1 MFTDNL
7 IELAR
12 RKERLIA
19 RTAAQ
24 RMVIADAY
32 QRWQKPASVLDRGVA
47 AVRFLKAHPLLLAI
61 GVAAAA
67 AMGRR
72 NLLYWIGRG
81 WVAWRAG
88 RTLSAWVSRLGA
100 AYRQAMNHPQA

>member
-1 MFTDNL
+1 MFTGNF

-24 RMVIADAY
+24 RTVITAAY
-32 QRWQKPASVLDRGVA
+32 HRWHKPASVLDRGVA
-47 AVRFLKAHPLLLAI
+47 AARFLKAHPLLLAI

-81 WVAWRAG
+81 WVAWRAA
-88 RTLSAWVSRLGA
+88 RTLNAWVSRLGA
-100 AYRQAMNHPQA
+100 GYRQAMNHPPE

>member
-1 MFTDNL
+1 MFTGNL

-24 RMVIADAY
+24 RTVIASAY
-32 QRWQKPASVLDRGVA
+32 RRWQKPASVLDRGITVA
-47 AVRFLKAHPLLLAI
+47 RFLKAHPLLVAI
-61 GVAAAA
+61 GVAVAAA
-67 AMGRR
+67 VGRR
-72 NLLYWIGRG
+72 NLLHWIGRG

-88 RTLSAWVSRLGA
+88 RTLGAWVSRLGA
-100 AYRQAMNHPQA
+100 AYQRAMNHPQG